1 VKYKHFILKSNLI
14 LSNLKAYVDS
24 QFLDGDVNHA
34 DRQGIFKSNLQM
46 SKKKSRTQ
54 AGDTLSKRFLDSTL
68 IQHGKIVNLTESP
81 NLIHVAKRF
90 AVGKF
95 VQQADMISKFQLG
108 KKNIS
113 TEDFESLSKKH
124 LDGNVEQHEK
134 TLSNMQT
141 INIFVNGAAN
151 FQKTGKNPYFYYSKI
166 NNSTLNRLFKKF

>member
-1 VKYKHFILKSNLI
+1 MKSNLI

-34 DRQGIFKSNLQM
+34 DRQGIFKSNLQTR
-46 SKKKSRTQ
+46 KKKSSTQ

-68 IQHGKIVNLTESP
+68 IQHGKIVNLTEPP

-95 VQQADMISKFQLG
+95 VQQADMISKLQLG

-113 TEDFESLSKKH
+113 TEDFKSLSKKH
-124 LDGNVEQHEK
+124 LDGNVEQLAK
-134 TLSNMQT
+134 TLSNMH
-141 INIFVNGAAN
+141 INININGEHGAAN

>member
-1 VKYKHFILKSNLI
+1 LKSNLI

-34 DRQGIFKSNLQM
+34 DRQGIFKRNLQM
-46 SKKKSRTQ
+46 RKKKSSTQ

-81 NLIHVAKRF
+81 NLIHVTKRF
-90 AVGKF
+90 ADGKF

-113 TEDFESLSKKH
+113 TEDFESLSKKR

-134 TLSNMQT
+134 TLSNMNIP
-141 INIFVNGAAN
+141 INIIINGEQGAAN